1 MCPVF
6 FCLKKENS
14 RVGTAVFAIEGIK
27 KKQELFAIC
36 QDVPLQ
42 IHQQVTLLV
51 LFDFDYIF

>member
-27 KKQELFAIC
+27 KKTGTIRDMPGRSPADPSAGYPPGF
-36 QDVPLQ
+36 V
-42 IHQQVTLLV
+42 
-51 LFDFDYIF
+51 

>member
-1 MCPVF
+1 MKKTGPCARFF

-27 KKQELFAIC
+27 KKQELFSIC

-42 IHQQVTLLV
+42 IH
-51 LFDFDYIF
+51 